1 MTFEE
6 NLKRICKDRGTTP
19 TAIMKKK
26 KWGLSTSKVSAWYKG
41 SLPKQEVLIRLAEE
55 LNCSVMDFFADEE
68 DLIEKEIVPNNEDE
82 KDILRIYRSLPRR
95 AKHEFMAM
103 VYEYENRRELEGIIQ
118 VLRVEKIIPIEL
130 LKRKRILEVILRK
143 R

>member
-1 MTFEE
+1 M
-6 NLKRICKDRGTTP
+6 
-19 TAIMKKK
+19 
-26 KWGLSTSKVSAWYKG
+26 SAWYKG